1 MEEENGYTEF
11 KNTQVYTEKLVTNI
25 RYQVIEVFMV
35 EHPRNCAMYTLII
48 SSFIFIIGM
57 FISNCY
63 MLNQSEELTFHQAYP
78 NFIDISYYEY
88 MLQDVSKTCTE
99 MDLSCEIHQQK
110 GWFTMRDMKFYN
122 SKLISRVYHN

>member
-48 SSFIFIIGM
+48 SSFIFIIDM

-63 MLNQSEELTFHQAYP
+63 MLNQSEEVTFHQAYP